1 MVIDPLK
8 VDTHELVVPIFTT
21 SLSNFIV
28 EPFISLADDVPPI
41 LRVGFPEIIPPA
53 KSVIKFGNT
62 NGDVPL
68 PPPESRRETLST
80 TTFAPN
86 IFPEAET
93 IPQFIVLFVNSTSLP
108 K

>member
-8 VDTHELVVPIFTT
+8 VDTHEFVVPILIT

-28 EPFISLADDVPPI
+28 VPFISLAELVPPI
-41 LRVGFPEIIPPA
+41 LRIGFPEIIPPA
-53 KSVIKFGNT
+53 KSVSKSGNT

-68 PPPESRRETLST
+68 PPPLSRREILST
-80 TTFAPN
+80 TTSAPN
-86 IFPEAET
+86 IFPEADN